1 MGRAWWAFA
10 LVALWLGTRGVFAG
24 LASTGSA
31 QELAQALQKHYDRV
45 TDFSADFVHVYK
57 GGVLRKQLT
66 ERGRMSVK
74 KPGKMRWE
82 YSAPERKVFVSDGTT
97 LYFYLPADRQ
107 VVVSA
112 VPPPDQGTTPALFLA
127 GQGNLTRDFTA
138 SDVPHSPGSA
148 SGSRSMKLTPKTRQS
163 EFEWLVL
170 SLDADTLRL
179 RGLES
184 QDAQGGI
191 SSFLFTN
198 LKENV
203 GLADRDFT
211 FAIPRGVDVV
221 TDGSR

>member
-1 MGRAWWAFA
+1 MMWGLVTGA
-10 LVALWLGTRGVFAG
+10 LIVLGLGAHGGATERSA
-24 LASTGSA
+24 TGSA
-31 QELAQALQKHYDRV
+31 QQLADALQKRYDRV
-45 TDFSADFVHVYK
+45 ADFSADFVHVYK
-57 GGVLRKQLT
+57 GGVLRQQLT
-66 ERGRMSVK
+66 ERGRMSIK

-82 YSAPERKVFVSDGTT
+82 YSAPERKVFVSDGTK
-97 LYFYLPADRQ
+97 LFFYVPSDKQ
-107 VVVSA
+107 VLVSA

-127 GQGNLTRDFTA
+127 GQGDLTRDFTA
-138 SDVPHSPGSA
+138 SHVPGPIGGDTSVRA
-148 SGSRSMKLTPKTRQS
+148 LKLTPKTRQS

-170 SLDADTLRL
+170 SLDANTLRL

-184 QDAQGGI
+184 QDGQGGI

-203 GLADRDFT
+203 GMPDKAFE